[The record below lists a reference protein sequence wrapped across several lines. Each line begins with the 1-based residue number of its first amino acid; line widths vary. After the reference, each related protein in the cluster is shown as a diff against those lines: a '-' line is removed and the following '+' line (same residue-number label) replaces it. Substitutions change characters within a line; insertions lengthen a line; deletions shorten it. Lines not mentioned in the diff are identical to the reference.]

1 MIEENVINWID
12 LGETKQPLDIYGEK
26 YKMNFF
32 KLMMTIKLNNKSI
45 SSLDLILQIIFF
57 IQFLTLDLYGITDKV
72 DADKD
77 YFLII
82 FKYLS
87 NVFLIYDIADS
98 SLTYTVLVI
107 ISFIITIIFISILIY
122 LIICVNKE
130 IKPLS
135 IVLTILNIL
144 VLFEIYYIIGP
155 IINISLTSIVCVNGN
170 HIFLGSKCFSSTS
183 HILVF
188 IAGVISIIFHLF
200 FSIFISIYYSDI
212 GNMGDYGPM
221 TRVNCNYEI
230 YANLSIIFLFV
241 VHFVLKF
248 YLEQKRLYFIIW
260 ELVIFFFCTIFAIY
274 IFKFVFFYKSSK
286 NFIIHA
292 SAPMTLWFSLLVLL
306 KQLLK
311 LKDTTI
317 FQIIG
322 LFMIFFAIYIYL
334 NIKQSHMI
342 TDFNI
347 FDGKV
352 LKDIEIFKYSLE
364 SLITGNTYSD
374 KTLLYGYI
382 HRFEEFLLSNPDLS
396 GKYQKLKDDIYL
408 NKKISLKTTISIYS
422 IIYLTYSYHIEKSI
436 EHSAF
441 ICINMC
447 YFLINKLKNPT
458 YAIFL
463 LSEMKVKTH
472 RQLYYKF
479 LLMEQIKEH
488 LISKITYSSNKES
501 IKHVEI
507 GSIILYNIYCTLFRL
522 KIYDATS
529 IQIDYFDNFKSSVTT
544 KKSTENFLKNGEDI
558 LKLKQKIMKIWSQLT
573 QLNPF
578 NDSEEND
585 YMLYLKTILQD
596 DFLAKSEEKK
606 NIAFKNKHLRFKNN
620 TYFSMYCEEQSSFL
634 LIDGA
639 NDANLK
645 ILYTTPNFT
654 KLFLFSGKEM
664 LNTSVNDL
672 IPNAIQKHHKEFV
685 DDAIKY
691 SNLNHMFKKSKDV
704 LVKTKNNGLIN
715 INLYVKCV
723 PNLSFG
729 LNYMAYLNKIKDKN
743 FIIILDKDLKIN
755 GFTEDFGSAYNSDPE
770 NFIINGNN
778 FGLTQSVIGH
788 HIGMVIPDILL
799 ILTYY
804 EKRNCFY
811 IEKLDTELKGYL
823 YPINPWKEIEHR
835 VDYLLDKIKNKNKNS
850 NKINDETEINNV
862 IRKEYE
868 TIIGDINKKFPNPVS
883 VFYKITVHSFLRN
896 TFKYYRIYITNDLI
910 KANQVNSKENS
921 LSNFDEDEHFSR
933 LKWRATTITIDKKE
947 IKKKKEIK
955 LSIDSIKEKN
965 NRNNENDLI
974 EGEEKK
980 ENNEDNPDNNN
991 IDDNKKIKENANI
1004 NSFNMRMFEA
1014 GRENK
1019 KNENNLLQIA
1029 SADEA
1034 KFNRLKKN
1042 IVDNEETF
1050 IIFYMKLINLIFAL
1064 LSIFFIIYD
1073 SIINKNN
1080 IENMDKFLNENLIF
1094 NHSKISV
1101 GMLYLEST
1109 FYKYLM
1115 EEYLDNTA
1123 CLTGDCKDIYIEQII
1138 FCVDDMREQKD
1149 KFDNLYSDFANK
1161 ITVKEYLNITNKKG
1175 SEEIEVNMEFM
1186 MNLLIN
1192 YSLRIKEANQKIKEF
1207 QSSSMSI
1214 DDKDYNESLK
1224 DYNENMEKLNIS
1236 LINLIEQSNAL
1247 ESIDINGFSGKEKIE
1262 KINKLFNPFPISLVV
1277 MIIFIVL
1284 LISIFFFFIYYLYT
1298 YEVFFIQKL
1307 IDFNNPK
1314 YELYLKQLEELK
1326 KKLRNE
1332 NEDDDD
1338 EDKEDDLGFGTGIGT
1353 KRDEDSQKNKI
1364 KDNKEKND
1372 EDKKD
1377 KDDQK
1382 KLKRMRGKGKS
1393 KLQHQQKKK
1402 KTIMRNFFLR
1412 INLFFCIKI
1421 FILAFLGLT
1430 YYIFSTAIKSSMRT
1444 DYLEIEDITDETE
1457 GIYKESLDNHIFL
1470 LRKIKNLT
1478 DYTNLKEELKRN
1490 GEVTVNNKIY
1500 KVENMNLFV
1509 NDIFPTIEI
1518 PDINGFEFPKLGNL
1532 LMPIV
1537 SSAND
1542 NSNSI
1547 HSQFNELYNGDACK
1561 FLFPELGKSYEKC
1574 SEFWNGI
1581 IAKGMEQS
1589 LTQLSVA
1596 LTSVLDDLKALNV
1609 KGVDKENVTR
1619 FLDSESHFYKFQT
1632 FIEYYFYLAYL
1643 KTSQMFNI
1651 LRKDIVKDIKNKF
1664 DILLILYLIVSI
1676 ILFGLILLFVYS
1688 IRSYFNSFLNF
1699 VAIFPL
1705 KFLIEDENLFRQCLR
1720 LNDNLFR

>member
-1 MIEENVINWID
+1 
-12 LGETKQPLDIYGEK
+12 
-26 YKMNFF
+26 
-32 KLMMTIKLNNKSI
+32 
-45 SSLDLILQIIFF
+45 
-57 IQFLTLDLYGITDKV
+57 
-72 DADKD
+72 
-77 YFLII
+77 
-82 FKYLS
+82 
-87 NVFLIYDIADS
+87 
-98 SLTYTVLVI
+98 
-107 ISFIITIIFISILIY
+107 
-122 LIICVNKE
+122 
-130 IKPLS
+130 
-135 IVLTILNIL
+135 
-144 VLFEIYYIIGP
+144 
-155 IINISLTSIVCVNGN
+155 
-170 HIFLGSKCFSSTS
+170 
-183 HILVF
+183 
-188 IAGVISIIFHLF
+188 
-200 FSIFISIYYSDI
+200 
-212 GNMGDYGPM
+212 
-221 TRVNCNYEI
+221 
-230 YANLSIIFLFV
+230 
-241 VHFVLKF
+241 
-248 YLEQKRLYFIIW
+248 
-260 ELVIFFFCTIFAIY
+260 
-274 IFKFVFFYKSSK
+274 
-286 NFIIHA
+286 
-292 SAPMTLWFSLLVLL
+292 
-306 KQLLK
+306 
-311 LKDTTI
+311 
-317 FQIIG
+317 
-322 LFMIFFAIYIYL
+322 
-334 NIKQSHMI
+334 
-342 TDFNI
+342 
-347 FDGKV
+347 
-352 LKDIEIFKYSLE
+352 
-364 SLITGNTYSD
+364 
-374 KTLLYGYI
+374 
-382 HRFEEFLLSNPDLS
+382 
-396 GKYQKLKDDIYL
+396 
-408 NKKISLKTTISIYS
+408 
-422 IIYLTYSYHIEKSI
+422 
-436 EHSAF
+436 
-441 ICINMC
+441 MC
-447 YFLINKLKNPT
+447 YFLINKLKNPA

-479 LLMEQIKEH
+479 LLMEQIKEY

-507 GSIILYNIYCTLFRL
+507 GSVILYNIYCNLFRL

-529 IQIDYFDNFKSSVTT
+529 MQIDYFDNFKSSVTT
-544 KKSTENFLKNGEDI
+544 KKSTENFLKNGEEI
-558 LKLKQKIMKIWSQLT
+558 LKIKQKIMKIWSQLT

-578 NDSEEND
+578 NDSSEND

-606 NIAFKNKHLRFKNN
+606 NVAFKNKHLRLKNN
-620 TYFSMYCEEQSSFL
+620 TYFSMFCEEQSSFL

-672 IPNAIQKHHKEFV
+672 LPNVIQRHHKEFV

-691 SNLNHMFKKSKDV
+691 SNLNHMFKNSKDV

-729 LNYMAYLNKIKDKN
+729 LNYMAYLNKNKDKN

-755 GFTEDFGSAYNSDPE
+755 GFTEDFGNAYNSDPE

-811 IEKLDTELKGYL
+811 IQKLDTELKGYL

-835 VDYLLDKIKNKNKNS
+835 VDYLLDKIKNKSKNS
-850 NKINDETEINNV
+850 NKITDDTEINN
-862 IRKEYE
+862 IIKKEYE
-868 TIIGDINKKFPNPVS
+868 SIIGDINKKFPNPLS
-883 VFYKITVHSFLRN
+883 VFYKISVHSFLRN

-955 LSIDSIKEKN
+955 LSIDSIKERN

-974 EGEEKK
+974 EEEEKK
-980 ENNEDNPDNNN
+980 DNNEENIENNN
-991 IDDNKKIKENANI
+991 IDDNKKRKNKEENANI
-1004 NSFNMRMFEA
+1004 NSFNMRMIGS
-1014 GRENK
+1014 GRQNK
-1019 KNENNLLQIA
+1019 KNDNNLLQIA

-1080 IENMDKFLNENLIF
+1080 FEKMDKFLNENLIF

-1115 EEYLDNTA
+1115 EGYLDNKA
-1123 CLTGDCKDIYIEQII
+1123 CLTGDCKEIYIEQII

-1149 KFDNLYSDFANK
+1149 KFNNLYSDFADK
-1161 ITVKEYLNITNKKG
+1161 ITIKEYLNITNKKG
-1175 SEEIEVNMEFM
+1175 LEKIEVNMEFM

-1192 YSLRIKEANQKIKEF
+1192 YSLRIKEANKKIKEF
-1207 QSSSMSI
+1207 EKLSISSG
-1214 DDKDYNESLK
+1214 D
-1224 DYNENMEKLNIS
+1224 DYNENMENLNLS
-1236 LINLIEQSNAL
+1236 LINLIEQSDTL
-1247 ESIDINGFSGKEKIE
+1247 ETLDINGFSGKDKIA
-1262 KINKLFNPFPISLVV
+1262 KINKLFNPFPISLVI

-1284 LISIFFFFIYYLYT
+1284 LICVFFFFIYYLYT

-1364 KDNKEKND
+1364 KDNKEKNE

-1421 FILAFLGLT
+1421 FVLAFLGLT
-1430 YYIFSTAIKSSMRT
+1430 YYIFSTAIKSSMRS

-1457 GIYKESLDNHIFL
+1457 GIYKESLDIHISL

-1478 DYTNLKEELKRN
+1478 DYTNLKEQLINN
-1490 GEVTVNNKIY
+1490 GNITVKNKIY
-1500 KVENMNLFV
+1500 YEKDIHLFENEN
-1509 NDIFPTIEI
+1509 FPETYIPNINEI
-1518 PDINGFEFPKLGNL
+1518 EFPKLGNL

-1547 HSQFNELYNGDACK
+1547 HAQFNELYNGDACK
-1561 FLFPELGKSYEKC
+1561 FLFPELGLSYEKC
-1574 SEFWNGI
+1574 IEFWNGI
-1581 IAKGMEQS
+1581 IGKGMEQS
-1589 LTQLSVA
+1589 LTQMSVA
-1596 LTSVLDDLKALNV
+1596 LTSVLDDLKALNIKV
-1609 KGVDKENVTR
+1609 VDKEKMTN

-1632 FIEYYFYLAYL
+1632 FIEYYFYLSYL
-1643 KTSQMFNI
+1643 KTSEMFNI

-1664 DILLILYLIVSI
+1664 DVLLILYLIVSI
-1676 ILFGLILLFVYS
+1676 FLFGLILLFVYS

-1705 KFLIEDENLFRQCLR
+1705 KFLIEDENLFRQTLS